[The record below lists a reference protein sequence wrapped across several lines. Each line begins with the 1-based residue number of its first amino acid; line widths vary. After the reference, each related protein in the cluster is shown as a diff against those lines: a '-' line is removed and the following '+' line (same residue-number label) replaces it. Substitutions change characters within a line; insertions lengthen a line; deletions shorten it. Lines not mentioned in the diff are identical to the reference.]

1 MTTDLTMLVW
11 SAVLCL
17 VVPNLG
23 VGAVISAPRGLAWGI
38 GNRDVPF
45 DGTLPAWGD
54 RARRAHAN
62 LVENL
67 VVFAALVLTAHVAGK
82 SNEWTAFGAQLFF
95 WGRVGH
101 VLAYVA
107 GLVPWRTLVFG
118 VAVVG
123 EWIIAVQLLR

>member
-1 MTTDLTMLVW
+1 MLVW

-17 VVPNLG
+17 ALPNVGVAGLSGVPG
-23 VGAVISAPRGLAWGI
+23 GFAWGL
-38 GNRDVPF
+38 GNRDTAF
-45 DGTLPAWGD
+45 GGTLPAWAD

-67 VVFAALVLTAHVAGK
+67 VVFAALVVAAQVAGK
-82 SNEWTAFGAQLFF
+82 TNDWTALGAQLFF

-101 VLAYVA
+101 VVTYVA

-118 VAVVG
+118 IAILG
-123 EWIIAVQLLR
+123 EWMIAVQLLR